1 MKCRDLLL
9 CFLFKHGSLDL
20 EDRKVEQIKVVLH
33 CPNLGSILYCVCI
46 HILHK
51 YTHIITHIS
60 VLYLYITYTI
70 IYMYYVIIYYIMYYY
85 MYRIYINDCQC
96 KTCTGGGSHAIML
109 SQTLRRRPNFQIEVP
124 RGPRGPRS
132 QLGPH
137 FKRIL
142 NGPWH
147 HFAQVYNDG

>member
-1 MKCRDLLL
+1 
-9 CFLFKHGSLDL
+9 
-20 EDRKVEQIKVVLH
+20 
-33 CPNLGSILYCVCI
+33 
-46 HILHK
+46 
-51 YTHIITHIS
+51 
-60 VLYLYITYTI
+60 
-70 IYMYYVIIYYIMYYY
+70 

-147 HFAQVYNDG
+147 HFAQVYNDVLAFGFCMVFWIVSD